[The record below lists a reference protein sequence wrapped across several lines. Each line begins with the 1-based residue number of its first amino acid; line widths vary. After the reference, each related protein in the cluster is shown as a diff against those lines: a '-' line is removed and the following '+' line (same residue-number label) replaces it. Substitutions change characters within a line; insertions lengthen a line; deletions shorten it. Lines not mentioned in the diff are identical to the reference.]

1 MWSILESCGFPVGYS
16 FSVPLEQACRGRRV
30 REGICGSDVPPAR
43 WENKSLRPRTQP
55 LVKQRATGEAWPR
68 PRPARVRRLDSRT
81 LPPPMQHKSNMNTQ
95 HNRSGSRRRGP
106 RRRRPEEGSSF
117 SSRPQQPAQK
127 PSFFQKILGFFG
139 FGPKKKAYPSYE
151 GGRRS
156 DSSRSHGSSEDR
168 RSTGS
173 GDSPAATPRPQRK
186 PEAVEVTSPKLYVG
200 NLSFDAG
207 ESDLSNL
214 FNGVGV
220 VRNAE
225 VVTHRDTEKSK
236 GFGFVTMSSV
246 EEAMRAVAELHD
258 KEFMGRRL
266 VVSGAKTTD
275 RIAA

>member
-1 MWSILESCGFPVGYS
+1 
-16 FSVPLEQACRGRRV
+16 
-30 REGICGSDVPPAR
+30 
-43 WENKSLRPRTQP
+43 
-55 LVKQRATGEAWPR
+55 
-68 PRPARVRRLDSRT
+68 
-81 LPPPMQHKSNMNTQ
+81 MQHKSNMNTQ

-117 SSRPQQPAQK
+117 SQRPQQPAPK

-139 FGPKKKAYPSYE
+139 LGPKKKTYPSYD

-156 DSSRSHGSSEDR
+156 ESPRSNGSSGDHR
-168 RSTGS
+168 ATGA
-173 GDSPAATPRPQRK
+173 GATAATPRPQRK

-200 NLSFDAG
+200 NLSFDAA
-207 ESDLSNL
+207 ESDLFNL

-246 EEAMRAVAELHD
+246 EEAVRAVAELHD